1 MESDLER
8 KSYNRNALYFPY
20 FSVAKK
26 KQNERMKQMIVS
38 CYFHRVSLS
47 VNSQVIETI
56 FFGLATRSVTGSI

>member
-8 KSYNRNALYFPY
+8 KSYNRNALYFSY
-20 FSVAKK
+20 ISVAKK

-38 CYFHRVSLS
+38 RYLHRVSLS

-56 FFGLATRSVTGSI
+56 FFGLAIRSVTGSI